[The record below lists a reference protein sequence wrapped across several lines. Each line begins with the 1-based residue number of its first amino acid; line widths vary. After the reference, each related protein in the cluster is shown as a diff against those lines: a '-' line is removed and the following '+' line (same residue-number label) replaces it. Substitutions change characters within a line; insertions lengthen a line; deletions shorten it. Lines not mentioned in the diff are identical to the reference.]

1 MLTNSKYIT
10 AKCDKDKAGRNGA
23 LLKRE
28 NIMMGWAGSRKA
40 SLRN

>member
-1 MLTNSKYIT
+1 MLTNSKYVT
-10 AKCDKDKAGRNGA
+10 AKCDKDEAGINGT

-28 NIMMGWAGSRKA
+28 NMMGWAGSRKA